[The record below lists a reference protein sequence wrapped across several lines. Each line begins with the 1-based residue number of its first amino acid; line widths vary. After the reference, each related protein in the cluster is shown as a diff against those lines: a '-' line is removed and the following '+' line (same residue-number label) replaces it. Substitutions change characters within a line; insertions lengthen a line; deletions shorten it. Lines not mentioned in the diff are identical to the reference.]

1 MDETGKKR
9 HQKLY
14 PPFLKNSSKERGSRF
29 PVVSR
34 SFVPS
39 VFTVMNMLSGYISI
53 IMSGEGSFVAACWF
67 IILASFFDT
76 IDGFV
81 ARVTN
86 GTSDFGVELD
96 SLSDLVS
103 FGAAPA
109 YLVYKFGLEGL
120 PGITGICVSSLL
132 MIGSGLRLARFN
144 ISMIGYEKESFS
156 GLPTPAQALTITG
169 FVLWMSVSPV
179 FPVKLMQIV
188 LGVLSTAL
196 ALLMVSKVNYDALP
210 KPTIDSFRQQPV
222 QMSLYVLAMFCVLL
236 FHSKAFFLAML
247 LYILVGIVRSITL
260 LWRRQWQT

>member
-1 MDETGKKR
+1 MDEAGKQKVQKR
-9 HQKLY
+9 Y
-14 PPFLKNSSKERGSRF
+14 PPILKNSPRDRSPLF
-29 PVVSR
+29 PSVSR

-39 VFTVMNMLSGYISI
+39 AFTVMNMVSGYISI
-53 IMSGEGSFVAACWF
+53 VMSGEGSFVAACWF

-81 ARVTN
+81 ARITN

-144 ISMIGYEKESFS
+144 ISMIGYNKESFS
-156 GLPTPAQALTITG
+156 GLPTPAQALTVAG
-169 FVLWMSVSPV
+169 FVLWMSGDPV
-179 FPVKLMQIV
+179 VPATLMQIF
-188 LGVLSTAL
+188 LAILSTAL

-210 KPTIDSFRQQPV
+210 KPNAESFRQKPV
-222 QMSLYVLAMFCVLL
+222 QMALYIAAMFCVLL

-247 LYILVGIVRSITL
+247 LYILLGIARSLTL